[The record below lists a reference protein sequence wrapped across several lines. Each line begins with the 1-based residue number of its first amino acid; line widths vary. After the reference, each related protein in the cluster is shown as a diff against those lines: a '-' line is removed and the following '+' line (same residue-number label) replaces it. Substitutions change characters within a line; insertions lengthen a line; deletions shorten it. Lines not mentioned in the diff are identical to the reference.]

1 MSVRRISSRLQKI
14 LHSLATRVPKVVLHR
29 AEDIFP
35 ALNTSL
41 VSSLWSCLYQSTVCF
56 VFRAAVMKHY
66 YIQSLLLFEFWICFS
81 FVVHFPKVYIKVLS
95 IGLRFLSRP
104 WKFWKYFLI
113 EGALSHL

>member
-41 VSSLWSCLYQSTVCF
+41 VSSVVVF
-56 VFRAAVMKHY
+56 VAKCRV
-66 YIQSLLLFEFWICFS
+66 LCFS
-81 FVVHFPKVYIKVLS
+81 CSCYDTLLHTKLTSIVDFGSFFPL
-95 IGLRFLSRP
+95 
-104 WKFWKYFLI
+104 
-113 EGALSHL
+113 